1 VGFIKAACVHHGVK
15 AGFDAGVKHVAFGHE
30 RFALPRAFSQQGRL
44 RVFVP
49 VAEWAAGGVIHL
61 QCARDADDVFWLNPL
76 GSFWVYLH
84 EARVRPTGIGA
95 HTQARVGANVGGYGR
110 SGHKAFGQ
118 RMRVKAGT
126 ADQDRALAPALDVCD
141 RRHRPL
147 NPQAGRIRHRRVD
160 MAKHVVRHIAHLLL
174 RWPCGQDLQINI
186 NLHGVHIDDLAIVST
201 RHRVAIGRFARR
213 RGAKNK
219 ENGLHGGVIADM
231 GERRHSM
238 TIVQHTKA
246 TMPSLVLVAPNGDIL
261 EEAIAR
267 VEALW
272 GDMKVSTIQADEA
285 VHISATQGDVAE
297 AIGWLDGLPLDIS
310 TLPPSRKRLMLAD
323 MDSTI
328 IGCECLDEL
337 ADFAGKKAEV
347 SAITERAMA
356 GELDF
361 EGALTERVA
370 MLAGLPLN
378 ALQACYDERVRLNE
392 GATTFV
398 RTMAALGG
406 HCALVS
412 GGFTFF
418 TSRVAEAA
426 GFHTNRANTLND
438 DGAVLTGSVALPI
451 LGKEAKLA
459 ALNEDATRLGMP
471 LSDTLAI
478 GDGAND
484 LMMIEAAGLGIA
496 YYAKP
501 VVAARAPAR
510 IDHGTLESA
519 LFFQGIGR
527 NVFVG

>member
-1 VGFIKAACVHHGVK
+1 M
-15 AGFDAGVKHVAFGHE
+15 
-30 RFALPRAFSQQGRL
+30 S
-44 RVFVP
+44 
-49 VAEWAAGGVIHL
+49 
-61 QCARDADDVFWLNPL
+61 AR
-76 GSFWVYLH
+76 H
-84 EARVRPTGIGA
+84 
-95 HTQARVGANVGGYGR
+95 
-110 SGHKAFGQ
+110 
-118 RMRVKAGT
+118 
-126 ADQDRALAPALDVCD
+126 C
-141 RRHRPL
+141 
-147 NPQAGRIRHRRVD
+147 
-160 MAKHVVRHIAHLLL
+160 
-174 RWPCGQDLQINI
+174 
-186 NLHGVHIDDLAIVST
+186 
-201 RHRVAIGRFARR
+201 VAIGGFARCG
-213 RGAKNK
+213 GAKDK
-219 ENGLHGGVIADM
+219 ENWLHGGVIADM
-231 GERRHSM
+231 GVRRHSATFADHM
-238 TIVQHTKA
+238 KA
-246 TMPSLVLVAPNGDIL
+246 NMPSLVLVAPHGGDVL
-261 EEAIAR
+261 EEAVAR

-272 GDMKVSTIQADEA
+272 GEVKLVTIQADEA
-285 VHISATQGDVAE
+285 VHISAAQGDVAE

-361 EGALTERVA
+361 EGALTARVA
-370 MLAGLPLN
+370 MLAGLPLS
-378 ALQACYDERVRLNE
+378 ALQACYDDRVALNE
-392 GATTFV
+392 GAQTFV

-418 TSRVAEAA
+418 TARVAEAA

-438 DGAVLTGSVALPI
+438 DGAALTGSVAMPI

-459 ALNEDATRLGMP
+459 ALNQDATRLGLA
-471 LSDTLAI
+471 LSETLAI

-501 VVAARAPAR
+501 IVAARAAAR

-527 NVFVG
+527 GAFVGG

>member
-1 VGFIKAACVHHGVK
+1 MHG
-15 AGFDAGVKHVAFGHE
+15 
-30 RFALPRAFSQQGRL
+30 ALL
-44 RVFVP
+44 
-49 VAEWAAGGVIHL
+49 
-61 QCARDADDVFWLNPL
+61 
-76 GSFWVYLH
+76 
-84 EARVRPTGIGA
+84 
-95 HTQARVGANVGGYGR
+95 
-110 SGHKAFGQ
+110 
-118 RMRVKAGT
+118 
-126 ADQDRALAPALDVCD
+126 
-141 RRHRPL
+141 
-147 NPQAGRIRHRRVD
+147 
-160 MAKHVVRHIAHLLL
+160 
-174 RWPCGQDLQINI
+174 
-186 NLHGVHIDDLAIVST
+186 
-201 RHRVAIGRFARR
+201 
-213 RGAKNK
+213 
-219 ENGLHGGVIADM
+219 ADM
-231 GERRHSM
+231 GVRRHSVAL
-238 TIVQHTKA
+238 VQHTKA
-246 TMPSLVLVAPNGDIL
+246 SMPSLVLVAPNGDIL

-272 GDMKVSTIQADEA
+272 GDVRVSVIQADEA
-285 VHISATQGDVAE
+285 VHISVTQGDVSE

-370 MLAGLPLN
+370 MLAGLPIS
-378 ALQACYDERVRLNE
+378 ALQACYDDRVRLNT
-392 GATTFV
+392 GARTFV
-398 RTMAALGG
+398 RTMASLDA

-418 TSRVAEAA
+418 TSRVAQTA
-426 GFHTNRANTLND
+426 GFHNNRANTLND
-438 DGAVLTGSVALPI
+438 DGTALIGSVAHPI

-459 ALNEDATRLGMP
+459 ALNEDATRLGLP

-527 NVFVG
+527 DAFVRD

>member
-1 VGFIKAACVHHGVK
+1 L
-15 AGFDAGVKHVAFGHE
+15 E
-30 RFALPRAFSQQGRL
+30 
-44 RVFVP
+44 
-49 VAEWAAGGVIHL
+49 
-61 QCARDADDVFWLNPL
+61 
-76 GSFWVYLH
+76 
-84 EARVRPTGIGA
+84 
-95 HTQARVGANVGGYGR
+95 
-110 SGHKAFGQ
+110 
-118 RMRVKAGT
+118 
-126 ADQDRALAPALDVCD
+126 
-141 RRHRPL
+141 
-147 NPQAGRIRHRRVD
+147 
-160 MAKHVVRHIAHLLL
+160 
-174 RWPCGQDLQINI
+174 
-186 NLHGVHIDDLAIVST
+186 
-201 RHRVAIGRFARR
+201 
-213 RGAKNK
+213 
-219 ENGLHGGVIADM
+219 
-231 GERRHSM
+231 
-238 TIVQHTKA
+238 TIVA
-246 TMPSLVLVAPNGDIL
+246 SLVLVSPHGGGVL

-272 GDMKVSTIQADEA
+272 GEVKVITIQADEA
-285 VHISATQGDVAE
+285 VHLSSTHGDVAE
-297 AIGWLDGLPLDIS
+297 AVGWLDGLPLDIS
-310 TLPPSRKRLMLAD
+310 TRAPSVKKLMLAD

-361 EGALTERVA
+361 EGALTHRVA
-370 MLAGLPLN
+370 MLAGLPLT
-378 ALQACYDERVRLNE
+378 ALQACYDERVKLND
-392 GATTFV
+392 GAETFV
-398 RTMAALGG
+398 RTMAGLGG

-418 TSRVAEAA
+418 TSRVAQAA

-438 DGAVLTGSVALPI
+438 DGAALTGSVGLPI

-459 ALNEDATRLGMP
+459 ALEADATRLGIG
-471 LSDTLAI
+471 LGDTLAI

-527 NVFVG
+527 SAFVGG

>member
-1 VGFIKAACVHHGVK
+1 
-15 AGFDAGVKHVAFGHE
+15 
-30 RFALPRAFSQQGRL
+30 
-44 RVFVP
+44 
-49 VAEWAAGGVIHL
+49 
-61 QCARDADDVFWLNPL
+61 
-76 GSFWVYLH
+76 
-84 EARVRPTGIGA
+84 
-95 HTQARVGANVGGYGR
+95 
-110 SGHKAFGQ
+110 
-118 RMRVKAGT
+118 
-126 ADQDRALAPALDVCD
+126 
-141 RRHRPL
+141 
-147 NPQAGRIRHRRVD
+147 
-160 MAKHVVRHIAHLLL
+160 
-174 RWPCGQDLQINI
+174 
-186 NLHGVHIDDLAIVST
+186 
-201 RHRVAIGRFARR
+201 
-213 RGAKNK
+213 
-219 ENGLHGGVIADM
+219 
-231 GERRHSM
+231 
-238 TIVQHTKA
+238 
-246 TMPSLVLVAPNGDIL
+246 MPSLVLVSPHGGEVL
-261 EEAIAR
+261 EEAVAR

-272 GDMKVSTIQADEA
+272 GEVKVATIEVDEA
-285 VHISATQGDVAE
+285 VHIFSQTGDLAE

-310 TLPPSRKRLMLAD
+310 TLPPSRKKLMLAD

-370 MLAGLPLN
+370 MLSGLPLS
-378 ALQACYDERVRLNE
+378 ALQACYDERVALKE
-392 GATTFV
+392 GAQTFV
-398 RTMAALGG
+398 RTMAGLGS

-418 TSRVAEAA
+418 TSRVAAAA
-426 GFHTNRANTLND
+426 GFHTNRANILND
-438 DGAVLTGSVALPI
+438 DGTALLGTVGLPI

-459 ALNEDATRLGMP
+459 ALNEDASRLGLP

-527 NVFVG
+527 SEFVVG